1 MPEAVA
7 LDRYYKYL
15 EREKQMFDPAY
26 LGNLTSAYISA
37 GIQRVFDDPAVK
49 DRLPAVLWLFA
60 GTQATANLDSSPGVP
75 C

>member
-49 DRLPAVLWLFA
+49 DRLPAVL
-60 GTQATANLDSSPGVP
+60 
-75 C
+75 